1 MSTSFRAI
9 PTPGPVSP
17 LPPCSPPA
25 APTLTLPVWLPVW
38 LVSCLLAPA
47 GCQSDRLPQ
56 DQPPAAGTAEA
67 RVVVETNGAPEAIGP
82 YSQGIQ
88 AGNTLYLAGQLGLD
102 PATGELVEGG
112 IEAETRRAL
121 QNLGAVLGEA
131 GFDFDDVVQSQVFLA
146 DLDEFGAMNE
156 VYASFF
162 GDRPP
167 ARATV
172 EVARLP
178 RNGRVEIQLVAV
190 RGGDARP

>member
-1 MSTSFRAI
+1 MYTPFRTI
-9 PTPGPVSP
+9 PTVGPVSS
-17 LPPCSPPA
+17 LPPSSPPA
-25 APTLTLPVWLPVW
+25 APARTLPVWLPVW
-38 LVSCLLAPA
+38 LVPCLLAPA

-56 DQPPAAGTAEA
+56 GEPPAAGPAEA

-82 YSQGIQ
+82 YSQAIL

-112 IEAETRRAL
+112 IEAQTRRAL

-131 GFDFDDVVQSQVFLA
+131 GFDFDDAVQSQVFLA

-178 RNGRVEIQLVAV
+178 RDARVEIQLIAV
-190 RGGDARP
+190 RGDGARP